1 MHCFCCNRSINRGDM
16 ITQVQQATGMTL
28 RAVHI
33 AKDHG
38 YIPSTGSRW
47 VHIDCSPEAAWTGW
61 TGYTYSP

>member
-1 MHCFCCNRSINRGDM
+1 M
-16 ITQVQQATGMTL
+16 ITQVQEATGMTL